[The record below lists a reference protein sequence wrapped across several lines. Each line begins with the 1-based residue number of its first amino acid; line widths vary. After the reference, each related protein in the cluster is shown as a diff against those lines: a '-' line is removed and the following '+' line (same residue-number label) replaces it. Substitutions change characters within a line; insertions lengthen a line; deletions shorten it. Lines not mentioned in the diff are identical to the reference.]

1 MSCCFVVFS
10 VFGAFAMTYVALS
23 YVGVNKELVK
33 LRECTL
39 HGSVPVKY
47 GDTSVCT
54 GFGV

>member
-47 GDTSVCT
+47 GVGDKVP
-54 GFGV
+54 